1 VADKRYYWLKLHRDF
16 FKRHDIKIVEAMP
29 NGKDYVLLY
38 LKLLL
43 ESVDHEGRLRFSE
56 TIPYDEQMIA
66 IITNTN
72 IDTVRAAMAIFQ
84 KLNLV
89 DVLDDQ
95 TIFLQEAEKLLGGEA
110 WSTERSRRCRE
121 SKSKLTNALQ
131 CNIDATSCNVEIE
144 IEKEIE
150 IDRDSAA
157 NKSPKNTF
165 KKPTIEE
172 ILKYCG
178 ERNNLVDAVRFFDFY
193 ESKGWMIGKT
203 KMKDWKAAVRTW
215 EKGEST
221 KSNQGPIKTAGGTYK
236 L

>member
-1 VADKRYYWLKLHRDF
+1 MAGKRYYWLKLHRDF

-72 IDTVRAAMAIFQ
+72 IDTVRAAMTIFQ

-95 TIFLQEAEKLLGGEA
+95 TIFLEEAQKLLGCEA
-110 WSTERSRRCRE
+110 WSTERSRNFRE
-121 SKSKLTNALQ
+121 SKRNQINALH
-131 CNIDATSCNVEIE
+131 CNADATKCNEEIE

-150 IDRDSAA
+150 LDRDIAA

-165 KKPTIEE
+165 KKPTVDE

-178 ERNNLVDAVRFFDFY
+178 ERNNLVDPVRFFDFY

-203 KMKDWKAAVRTW
+203 KMKDWQAAVRNW
-215 EKGEST
+215 ERGDVRQKPTGQTITERMRD
-221 KSNQGPIKTAGGTYK
+221 